1 MLHGLTGRRTYGV
14 LPFQHGLGIDE
25 EDGLRV
31 SLRGAVRE
39 SVVAPPVGD
48 DVLRVA
54 VCAVPLM
61 SNFTDVDALAAE
73 PGVVVRFVDR
83 AEELVD
89 ADLVVVP
96 GTRGTVRALRWLRE
110 RGLADALAR
119 RAAEGRPVLGI
130 CGGFQVLGEHIEDDV
145 ESREG
150 SVAGLG
156 LLPVRVRFAREKTL
170 ARPVGEALGEPV
182 EGYEIHHG
190 VAEVA
195 GGEAF
200 LDGCRV
206 GEMWGTHWHGSLE
219 SDGFRRRFLAGW
231 RGRPAP
237 LRPRARTSF
246 AALREEQ
253 LDLLGDLIEEHA
265 DTDALLSLIEKG
277 APAGLPFIAP
287 GAPVTGGPG
296 TRPRPPR
303 PLPERSFECHHAPRH
318 QGGPVSTP
326 YPFTALVGQDDL
338 RLALLL
344 NAVSPAVGGVLVR
357 GEKGT
362 AKSTAV
368 RALSA
373 LLPEVPV
380 VAGCRFSL
388 RPGRRRPELPRRPA
402 RGGRRAARPA
412 RMVELPVG
420 ASEDRLVGALD
431 IERALAEGVKAF
443 EPGLLADAHR
453 GILYVDEVNLLHDH
467 LVDLLLDAAAMGASY
482 VEREGV
488 SVRHA
493 ARFLLVG
500 TMNPEEGEL
509 RPQLLD
515 RFGLTVEVA
524 ASRETDQRVEVVRRR
539 LAHDDDPEAFA
550 GRWADEEAALRDRVV
565 AARAL
570 LPQVVLGD
578 GALRQIA
585 ATCAAFEVDGMRA
598 DIVMARTATAL
609 AAWAG
614 RTDVRSEDVRQAAL
628 LALPHRRRRNPFDA
642 PGLDE
647 DKLDETLDEAR
658 EDDAPEPP
666 GSPEPPEGDDD
677 PDGGPGGGGGQPPAD
692 GGPDSPG
699 LPPQQSRDQAED
711 RNQGEGAGQEDAP
724 APQAPAAGGPGEQ
737 GAVSAAEPF
746 RTRMLSVP
754 GIGEGAAGR
763 RSRARTEHGR
773 TTGSRRPRGAL
784 TKLHLAAT
792 VQAAA
797 PHQRARGRSGTGLVV
812 RRDDL
817 RQATREGREGNLV
830 LFVVDA
836 SGSMAARQRMSAV
849 KGAVLSLLLDA
860 YQRRDKVGLVTF
872 RGSAAEVALPPTS
885 SVDAAA
891 ARLETLPTGGRTPLA
906 AGLLR
911 AHDVLR
917 VERLRDAARR
927 PLLVVVTDGRATGG
941 VEPVAQAGRAARLFA
956 ADGVASVVVD
966 CESGYV
972 RLGLAGQLAGE
983 LGGTAVTLD
992 ELRADSIAGLVKDVQ
1007 GHGNHSRKAA

>member
-1 MLHGLTGRRTYGV
+1 MTT
-14 LPFQHGLGIDE
+14 PF
-25 EDGLRV
+25 
-31 SLRGAVRE
+31 
-39 SVVAPPVGD
+39 
-48 DVLRVA
+48 
-54 VCAVPLM
+54 
-61 SNFTDVDALAAE
+61 
-73 PGVVVRFVDR
+73 
-83 AEELVD
+83 
-89 ADLVVVP
+89 
-96 GTRGTVRALRWLRE
+96 
-110 RGLADALAR
+110 
-119 RAAEGRPVLGI
+119 
-130 CGGFQVLGEHIEDDV
+130 
-145 ESREG
+145 
-150 SVAGLG
+150 
-156 LLPVRVRFAREKTL
+156 
-170 ARPVGEALGEPV
+170 
-182 EGYEIHHG
+182 
-190 VAEVA
+190 
-195 GGEAF
+195 
-200 LDGCRV
+200 
-206 GEMWGTHWHGSLE
+206 
-219 SDGFRRRFLAGW
+219 
-231 RGRPAP
+231 
-237 LRPRARTSF
+237 
-246 AALREEQ
+246 
-253 LDLLGDLIEEHA
+253 
-265 DTDALLSLIEKG
+265 
-277 APAGLPFIAP
+277 
-287 GAPVTGGPG
+287 
-296 TRPRPPR
+296 
-303 PLPERSFECHHAPRH
+303 
-318 QGGPVSTP
+318 
-326 YPFTALVGQDDL
+326 PFTAVVGQDDL

-373 LLPEVPV
+373 LLPAVPV
-380 VAGCRFSL
+380 VPGCRFSCDPASPD
-388 RPGRRRPELPRRPA
+388 PGCPDGPHET
-402 RGGRRAARPA
+402 GGGVERPA

-524 ASRETDQRVEVVRRR
+524 ASREPDQRVEVVRRR
-539 LAHDDDPEAFA
+539 LAYDDDPAAFA
-550 GRWADEEAALRDRVV
+550 ARWADEEAAVRARIV

-570 LPQVVLGD
+570 LPSVRLGD

-614 RTDVRSEDVRQAAL
+614 RTDVLAEDVRQAAL

-647 DKLDETLDEAR
+647 DKLDETLE
-658 EDDAPEPP
+658 EFGGPE
-666 GSPEPPEGDDD
+666 DDD
-677 PDGGPGGGGGQPPAD
+677 PDPDPGPDGPGGGGGQPDP
-692 GGPDSPG
+692 
-699 LPPQQSRDQAED
+699 
-711 RNQGEGAGQEDAP
+711 GEGPEGGDTGASPEAGEGGQ
-724 APQAPAAGGPGEQ
+724 PQPSGGGEQ
-737 GAVSAAEPF
+737 SPVRAAEPF
-746 RTRMLSVP
+746 KAKVLSVP
-754 GIGEGAAGR
+754 GIGEGVAGR

-773 TTGSRRPRGAL
+773 TTGARRPQGAL

-797 PHQRARGRSGTGLVV
+797 PHQRARGRSGPGLVV

-872 RGSAAEVALPPTS
+872 RGTGADVALPPTS

-891 ARLETLPTGGRTPLA
+891 ARLESLPTGGRTPLA

-917 VERLRDAARR
+917 VERLRDPARR
-927 PLLVVVTDGRATGG
+927 PLVVVVTDGRATGG
-941 VEPVAQAGRAARLFA
+941 PEPVALAGRAARLFA

-966 CESGYV
+966 CESGPV

-1007 GHGNHSRKAA
+1007 RRAA

>member
-1 MLHGLTGRRTYGV
+1 M
-14 LPFQHGLGIDE
+14 
-25 EDGLRV
+25 
-31 SLRGAVRE
+31 
-39 SVVAPPVGD
+39 
-48 DVLRVA
+48 
-54 VCAVPLM
+54 
-61 SNFTDVDALAAE
+61 
-73 PGVVVRFVDR
+73 
-83 AEELVD
+83 
-89 ADLVVVP
+89 
-96 GTRGTVRALRWLRE
+96 
-110 RGLADALAR
+110 
-119 RAAEGRPVLGI
+119 
-130 CGGFQVLGEHIEDDV
+130 
-145 ESREG
+145 
-150 SVAGLG
+150 
-156 LLPVRVRFAREKTL
+156 
-170 ARPVGEALGEPV
+170 
-182 EGYEIHHG
+182 
-190 VAEVA
+190 
-195 GGEAF
+195 
-200 LDGCRV
+200 
-206 GEMWGTHWHGSLE
+206 
-219 SDGFRRRFLAGW
+219 
-231 RGRPAP
+231 
-237 LRPRARTSF
+237 
-246 AALREEQ
+246 
-253 LDLLGDLIEEHA
+253 
-265 DTDALLSLIEKG
+265 
-277 APAGLPFIAP
+277 
-287 GAPVTGGPG
+287 
-296 TRPRPPR
+296 
-303 PLPERSFECHHAPRH
+303 
-318 QGGPVSTP
+318 STP
-326 YPFTALVGQDDL
+326 YPFTAIVGQDDL
-338 RLALLL
+338 RLGLLL

-368 RALSA
+368 RALAA
-373 LLPEVPV
+373 LMPEVSV
-380 VAGCRFSL
+380 VAGCRFSCD
-388 RPGRRRPELPRRPA
+388 PGAPDPACPDGPHEAGTGVSRPA
-402 RGGRRAARPA
+402 RT
-412 RMVELPVG
+412 VELPVG

-431 IERALAEGVKAF
+431 IERALSEGVKAF

-524 ASRETDQRVEVVRRR
+524 ASRETDLRVEVVRRR
-539 LAHDDDPEAFA
+539 LAYDDDPAAFA
-550 GRWADEEAALRDRVV
+550 ARWAGEEAALRERIT

-570 LPQVVLGD
+570 LPRVVLGD
-578 GALRQIA
+578 GVLRQIA

-614 RTDVRSEDVRQAAL
+614 REEVVADDVRQAAL

-647 DKLDETLDEAR
+647 DKLDEALRDAA
-658 EDDAPEPP
+658 EDQ
-666 GSPEPPEGDDD
+666 GGGDDD
-677 PDGGPGGGGGQPPAD
+677 PDPDGPGGGVPPQGGGPDGGGTDTGGPDDGGTDTGGPDDGGAGAPGREDTGTGDAPGGGGGERQPV
-692 GGPDSPG
+692 
-699 LPPQQSRDQAED
+699 R
-711 RNQGEGAGQEDAP
+711 AG
-724 APQAPAAGGPGEQ
+724 
-737 GAVSAAEPF
+737 EPF
-746 RTRMLSVP
+746 RTKMLSVP
-754 GIGEGAAGR
+754 GLGEGAAGR

-773 TTGSRRPRGAL
+773 TTGSRRPEGAL

-797 PHQRARGRSGTGLVV
+797 PHQRARGRSGRGLVV

-849 KGAVLSLLLDA
+849 KGAVMSLLLDA

-872 RGSAAEVALPPTS
+872 RGKDAEVVLPPTS

-917 VERLRDAARR
+917 VERLRDPSRR
-927 PLLVVVTDGRATGG
+927 ALLVVVTDGRATGG
-941 VEPVAQAGRAARLFA
+941 VDPVALAARAGRLHAAE
-956 ADGVASVVVD
+956 GTASVVVD

-972 RLGLAGQLAGE
+972 RLGLAAQLARD
-983 LGGTAVTLD
+983 LGGSAVTLD
-992 ELRADSIAGLVKDVQ
+992 ELRADSIAGLVKDITAT
-1007 GHGNHSRKAA
+1007 GRAA

>member
-1 MLHGLTGRRTYGV
+1 MTT
-14 LPFQHGLGIDE
+14 PF
-25 EDGLRV
+25 
-31 SLRGAVRE
+31 
-39 SVVAPPVGD
+39 
-48 DVLRVA
+48 
-54 VCAVPLM
+54 
-61 SNFTDVDALAAE
+61 
-73 PGVVVRFVDR
+73 
-83 AEELVD
+83 
-89 ADLVVVP
+89 
-96 GTRGTVRALRWLRE
+96 
-110 RGLADALAR
+110 
-119 RAAEGRPVLGI
+119 
-130 CGGFQVLGEHIEDDV
+130 
-145 ESREG
+145 
-150 SVAGLG
+150 
-156 LLPVRVRFAREKTL
+156 
-170 ARPVGEALGEPV
+170 
-182 EGYEIHHG
+182 
-190 VAEVA
+190 
-195 GGEAF
+195 
-200 LDGCRV
+200 
-206 GEMWGTHWHGSLE
+206 
-219 SDGFRRRFLAGW
+219 
-231 RGRPAP
+231 
-237 LRPRARTSF
+237 
-246 AALREEQ
+246 
-253 LDLLGDLIEEHA
+253 
-265 DTDALLSLIEKG
+265 
-277 APAGLPFIAP
+277 
-287 GAPVTGGPG
+287 
-296 TRPRPPR
+296 
-303 PLPERSFECHHAPRH
+303 
-318 QGGPVSTP
+318 
-326 YPFTALVGQDDL
+326 PFTAVVGQDDL

-380 VAGCRFSL
+380 VAGCRFSCDPAAPDPSCPDGPHEPGSGAT
-388 RPGRRRPELPRRPA
+388 RPS
-402 RGGRRAARPA
+402 

-493 ARFLLVG
+493 SKFLLVG

-524 ASRETDQRVEVVRRR
+524 ASREPDQRVEVVRRR
-539 LAHDDDPEAFA
+539 LAYDDDPAGFA
-550 GRWADEEAALRDRVV
+550 ARWAAEETAVRQRVV
-565 AARAL
+565 AAREL
-570 LPQVVLGD
+570 LPSVRLGD

-614 RTDVRSEDVRQAAL
+614 RTDVLAEDVRQAAL

-647 DKLDETLDEAR
+647 DKLDETLE
-658 EDDAPEPP
+658 EFG
-666 GSPEPPEGDDD
+666 GSDDD
-677 PDGGPGGGGGQPPAD
+677 DQPDPDGPGGGGGQPPSSDGPQAD
-692 GGPDSPG
+692 GGGSGAQPEAGDG
-699 LPPQQSRDQAED
+699 GEPQPS
-711 RNQGEGAGQEDAP
+711 GAGS
-724 APQAPAAGGPGEQ
+724 GEQ
-737 GAVSAAEPF
+737 SAVRATEPF
-746 RTRMLSVP
+746 RTKVLSVP
-754 GIGEGAAGR
+754 GLGDGAAGR

-773 TTGSRRPRGAL
+773 TTGARRPQGAL

-797 PHQRARGRSGTGLVV
+797 PHQRARGRSGRGLVV

-872 RGSAAEVALPPTS
+872 RGTTGEVALPPTS

-911 AHDVLR
+911 AHEVLR
-917 VERLRDAARR
+917 VERLRDPARR
-927 PLLVVVTDGRATGG
+927 ALVVVVTDGRATGG
-941 VEPVAQAGRAARLFA
+941 PEPVALAGRAARLFA
-956 ADGVASVVVD
+956 AEGVASVVVD
-966 CESGYV
+966 CESGPV

-1007 GHGNHSRKAA
+1007 GGSKRRAA

>member
-1 MLHGLTGRRTYGV
+1 MTT
-14 LPFQHGLGIDE
+14 PF
-25 EDGLRV
+25 
-31 SLRGAVRE
+31 
-39 SVVAPPVGD
+39 
-48 DVLRVA
+48 
-54 VCAVPLM
+54 
-61 SNFTDVDALAAE
+61 
-73 PGVVVRFVDR
+73 
-83 AEELVD
+83 
-89 ADLVVVP
+89 
-96 GTRGTVRALRWLRE
+96 
-110 RGLADALAR
+110 
-119 RAAEGRPVLGI
+119 
-130 CGGFQVLGEHIEDDV
+130 
-145 ESREG
+145 
-150 SVAGLG
+150 
-156 LLPVRVRFAREKTL
+156 
-170 ARPVGEALGEPV
+170 
-182 EGYEIHHG
+182 
-190 VAEVA
+190 
-195 GGEAF
+195 
-200 LDGCRV
+200 
-206 GEMWGTHWHGSLE
+206 
-219 SDGFRRRFLAGW
+219 
-231 RGRPAP
+231 
-237 LRPRARTSF
+237 
-246 AALREEQ
+246 
-253 LDLLGDLIEEHA
+253 
-265 DTDALLSLIEKG
+265 
-277 APAGLPFIAP
+277 
-287 GAPVTGGPG
+287 
-296 TRPRPPR
+296 
-303 PLPERSFECHHAPRH
+303 
-318 QGGPVSTP
+318 
-326 YPFTALVGQDDL
+326 PFTAVVGQDDL

-373 LLPEVPV
+373 LMPQVPV
-380 VAGCRFSL
+380 VAGCRFSCD
-388 RPGRRRPELPRRPA
+388 PGAPDPA
-402 RGGRRAARPA
+402 CPDGPHEEAGAATHRPA

-524 ASRETDQRVEVVRRR
+524 ASREPDQRVEVVRRR
-539 LAHDDDPEAFA
+539 LAYDDDPAGFA
-550 GRWADEEAALRDRVV
+550 ARWADEEAAVRARIV
-565 AARAL
+565 AAREL
-570 LPQVVLGD
+570 LPSVRLGD

-614 RTDVRSEDVRQAAL
+614 RTDVLAEDVRQAAL

-647 DKLDETLDEAR
+647 DKLDQTLE
-658 EDDAPEPP
+658 EF
-666 GSPEPPEGDDD
+666 GGEGDED
-677 PDGGPGGGGGQPPAD
+677 PDPDGPGGGGGQPPSE
-692 GGPDSPG
+692 GP
-699 LPPQQSRDQAED
+699 
-711 RNQGEGAGQEDAP
+711 QGEGPQGEGGSGARPEAGDGGEPQP
-724 APQAPAAGGPGEQ
+724 AGAGSGEQ
-737 GAVSAAEPF
+737 SAVRAAEPF
-746 RTRMLSVP
+746 RTRVLSVP

-773 TTGSRRPRGAL
+773 TTGARRPRGTL

-797 PHQRARGRSGTGLVV
+797 PHQRARGRSGRGLVV

-817 RQATREGREGNLV
+817 RQAVREGREGNLV

-872 RGSAAEVALPPTS
+872 RGAGAEVALPPTS

-891 ARLETLPTGGRTPLA
+891 ARLESLPTGGRTPLA
-906 AGLLR
+906 AGLLK
-911 AHDVLR
+911 AHEVLR
-917 VERLRDAARR
+917 VERLRDPARR
-927 PLLVVVTDGRATGG
+927 ALVVVVTDGRATGG
-941 VEPVAQAGRAARLFA
+941 PEPVVLAGRAARLFA
-956 ADGVASVVVD
+956 AEGVASVVVD
-966 CESGYV
+966 CESGPV

-983 LGGTAVTLD
+983 LEGTAVTLD
-992 ELRADSIAGLVKDVQ
+992 ELRAESIAGLVKDVQ
-1007 GHGNHSRKAA
+1007 RRAA

>member
-1 MLHGLTGRRTYGV
+1 M
-14 LPFQHGLGIDE
+14 
-25 EDGLRV
+25 
-31 SLRGAVRE
+31 
-39 SVVAPPVGD
+39 
-48 DVLRVA
+48 
-54 VCAVPLM
+54 
-61 SNFTDVDALAAE
+61 
-73 PGVVVRFVDR
+73 
-83 AEELVD
+83 
-89 ADLVVVP
+89 
-96 GTRGTVRALRWLRE
+96 
-110 RGLADALAR
+110 
-119 RAAEGRPVLGI
+119 
-130 CGGFQVLGEHIEDDV
+130 
-145 ESREG
+145 
-150 SVAGLG
+150 
-156 LLPVRVRFAREKTL
+156 
-170 ARPVGEALGEPV
+170 
-182 EGYEIHHG
+182 
-190 VAEVA
+190 
-195 GGEAF
+195 
-200 LDGCRV
+200 
-206 GEMWGTHWHGSLE
+206 
-219 SDGFRRRFLAGW
+219 
-231 RGRPAP
+231 
-237 LRPRARTSF
+237 
-246 AALREEQ
+246 
-253 LDLLGDLIEEHA
+253 
-265 DTDALLSLIEKG
+265 
-277 APAGLPFIAP
+277 
-287 GAPVTGGPG
+287 
-296 TRPRPPR
+296 
-303 PLPERSFECHHAPRH
+303 
-318 QGGPVSTP
+318 STP
-326 YPFTALVGQDDL
+326 FPFTAVVGQDDL

-373 LLPEVPV
+373 LLPEVAV
-380 VAGCRFSL
+380 VPGCRFSCD
-388 RPGRRRPELPRRPA
+388 PA
-402 RGGRRAARPA
+402 APDPACPDGPHEAGTGARRPA

-524 ASRETDQRVEVVRRR
+524 ASREPDQRVEVVRRR
-539 LAHDDDPEAFA
+539 LAYDDDPA
-550 GRWADEEAALRDRVV
+550 GFSARWAGEEAAVRARIV

-570 LPQVVLGD
+570 LPSVLLGD

-614 RTDVRSEDVRQAAL
+614 RTEVLAEDVRQAAL

-647 DKLDETLDEAR
+647 DKLDETLEEFAG
-658 EDDAPEPP
+658 EDD
-666 GSPEPPEGDDD
+666 GD
-677 PDGGPGGGGGQPPAD
+677 PDPDSDPDGGGPGGGGGQPA
-692 GGPDSPG
+692 PDSG
-699 LPPQQSRDQAED
+699 PQGGDTEARPEAGEDGTPQTSGGAEQSPVR
-711 RNQGEGAGQEDAP
+711 
-724 APQAPAAGGPGEQ
+724 
-737 GAVSAAEPF
+737 AAEPF
-746 RTRMLSVP
+746 RTKVLSVP
-754 GIGEGAAGR
+754 GLGEGAAGR
-763 RSRARTEHGR
+763 RSRARAEHGR
-773 TTGSRRPRGAL
+773 TIGSRRPRGAL

-797 PHQRARGRSGTGLVV
+797 PHQRARGRSGPGLVV

-872 RGSAAEVALPPTS
+872 RGRDAQVALPPTS

-891 ARLETLPTGGRTPLA
+891 ARLESLPTGGRTPLA
-906 AGLLR
+906 AGLLK
-911 AHDVLR
+911 AHEVLR
-917 VERLRDAARR
+917 VERLRDPARR
-927 PLLVVVTDGRATGG
+927 ALVVLVTDGRATGG
-941 VEPVAQAGRAARLFA
+941 PEPVALAARAARLFA
-956 ADGVASVVVD
+956 AEGTASVVVD
-966 CESGYV
+966 CESGPV
-972 RLGLAGQLAGE
+972 RLGLAKQLAGD
-983 LGGTAVTLD
+983 LGGTAVTLG
-992 ELRADSIAGLVKDVQ
+992 ELRADAIAGLVKDVR
-1007 GHGNHSRKAA
+1007 GRAA

>member
-1 MLHGLTGRRTYGV
+1 MTT
-14 LPFQHGLGIDE
+14 PF
-25 EDGLRV
+25 
-31 SLRGAVRE
+31 
-39 SVVAPPVGD
+39 
-48 DVLRVA
+48 
-54 VCAVPLM
+54 
-61 SNFTDVDALAAE
+61 
-73 PGVVVRFVDR
+73 
-83 AEELVD
+83 
-89 ADLVVVP
+89 
-96 GTRGTVRALRWLRE
+96 
-110 RGLADALAR
+110 
-119 RAAEGRPVLGI
+119 
-130 CGGFQVLGEHIEDDV
+130 
-145 ESREG
+145 
-150 SVAGLG
+150 
-156 LLPVRVRFAREKTL
+156 
-170 ARPVGEALGEPV
+170 
-182 EGYEIHHG
+182 
-190 VAEVA
+190 
-195 GGEAF
+195 
-200 LDGCRV
+200 
-206 GEMWGTHWHGSLE
+206 
-219 SDGFRRRFLAGW
+219 
-231 RGRPAP
+231 
-237 LRPRARTSF
+237 
-246 AALREEQ
+246 
-253 LDLLGDLIEEHA
+253 
-265 DTDALLSLIEKG
+265 
-277 APAGLPFIAP
+277 
-287 GAPVTGGPG
+287 
-296 TRPRPPR
+296 
-303 PLPERSFECHHAPRH
+303 
-318 QGGPVSTP
+318 
-326 YPFTALVGQDDL
+326 PFTAVVGQDDL

-373 LLPEVPV
+373 LLPEVAV
-380 VAGCRFSL
+380 VPGCRFSCD
-388 RPGRRRPELPRRPA
+388 PA
-402 RGGRRAARPA
+402 SPDPTCPDGPHEAGSGGERPA

-524 ASRETDQRVEVVRRR
+524 ASREPEQRVEVVRRR
-539 LAHDDDPEAFA
+539 LAYDDDPAAFA
-550 GRWADEEAALRDRVV
+550 ARWAEEEAAVRQRIV
-565 AARAL
+565 AARRL
-570 LPQVVLGD
+570 LPQVRLGD

-614 RTDVRSEDVRQAAL
+614 RTEVLAEDVRQAAL

-647 DKLDETLDEAR
+647 DKLDETLEEYSGEGD
-658 EDDAPEPP
+658 
-666 GSPEPPEGDDD
+666 GEGDDD
-677 PDGGPGGGGGQPPAD
+677 PGPDGPGGGGGQPAPDSGPGAD
-692 GGPDSPG
+692 GGSAAQPEAG
-699 LPPQQSRDQAED
+699 ED
-711 RNQGEGAGQEDAP
+711 GQ
-724 APQAPAAGGPGEQ
+724 PQASGAREQ
-737 GAVSAAEPF
+737 SAVRAAEPF
-746 RTRMLSVP
+746 RARVLSVP

-773 TTGSRRPRGAL
+773 TTGARRPRGTL

-797 PHQRARGRSGTGLVV
+797 PHQRARGRSGPGLVI

-817 RQATREGREGNLV
+817 RQAAREGREGNLV

-872 RGSAAEVALPPTS
+872 RGSAADVALPPTS

-891 ARLETLPTGGRTPLA
+891 ARLESLPTGGRTPLA
-906 AGLLR
+906 AGLLK
-911 AHDVLR
+911 AHEVLR
-917 VERLRDAARR
+917 VERLRDPARR
-927 PLLVVVTDGRATGG
+927 ALVVLVTDGRATGG
-941 VEPVAQAGRAARLFA
+941 PEPVAHAGRAARLFA
-956 ADGVASVVVD
+956 AEGIASVVVD
-966 CESGYV
+966 CESGPV

-992 ELRADSIAGLVKDVQ
+992 ELRADSIAGLVRDVQ
-1007 GHGNHSRKAA
+1007 GTSRRAA

>member
-1 MLHGLTGRRTYGV
+1 
-14 LPFQHGLGIDE
+14 
-25 EDGLRV
+25 
-31 SLRGAVRE
+31 
-39 SVVAPPVGD
+39 
-48 DVLRVA
+48 
-54 VCAVPLM
+54 M
-61 SNFTDVDALAAE
+61 S
-73 PGVVVRFVDR
+73 
-83 AEELVD
+83 
-89 ADLVVVP
+89 
-96 GTRGTVRALRWLRE
+96 
-110 RGLADALAR
+110 
-119 RAAEGRPVLGI
+119 
-130 CGGFQVLGEHIEDDV
+130 
-145 ESREG
+145 
-150 SVAGLG
+150 
-156 LLPVRVRFAREKTL
+156 
-170 ARPVGEALGEPV
+170 
-182 EGYEIHHG
+182 
-190 VAEVA
+190 
-195 GGEAF
+195 
-200 LDGCRV
+200 
-206 GEMWGTHWHGSLE
+206 TH
-219 SDGFRRRFLAGW
+219 F
-231 RGRPAP
+231 
-237 LRPRARTSF
+237 
-246 AALREEQ
+246 
-253 LDLLGDLIEEHA
+253 
-265 DTDALLSLIEKG
+265 
-277 APAGLPFIAP
+277 
-287 GAPVTGGPG
+287 
-296 TRPRPPR
+296 
-303 PLPERSFECHHAPRH
+303 
-318 QGGPVSTP
+318 
-326 YPFTALVGQDDL
+326 PFTAVVGQQDL
-338 RLALLL
+338 QLALLL
-344 NAVSPAVGGVLVR
+344 NSVAPNIGGVLVR

-373 LLPEVPV
+373 LLPEVDV
-380 VAGCRFSL
+380 VSGCRFSCAPESPDPACPDGPHE
-388 RPGRRRPELPRRPA
+388 PGSGVPRD
-402 RGGRRAARPA
+402 A

-539 LAHDDDPEAFA
+539 LAYDDDPAGFA
-550 GRWADEEAALRDRVV
+550 AKWADEEDALRARIV

-570 LPQVVLGD
+570 LPEVRLGD
-578 GALRQIA
+578 SALRQIA

-614 RTDVRSEDVRQAAL
+614 RTDVLAEDVRQSAL

-647 DKLDETLDEAR
+647 DKLDDTLEQNGGA
-658 EDDAPEPP
+658 
-666 GSPEPPEGDDD
+666 DDD
-677 PDGGPGGGGGQPPAD
+677 PDPDGPGGGGRPPQGD
-692 GGPDSPG
+692 GPDT
-699 LPPQQSRDQAED
+699 PQGPE
-711 RNQGEGAGQEDAP
+711 GEAGDAP
-724 APQAPAAGGPGEQ
+724 APSVPEQ
-737 GAVSAAEPF
+737 GQEQGREQGQGQPSGGGERQPVGATEPF
-746 RTRMLSVP
+746 RTKMLSVP
-754 GIGEGAAGR
+754 GLGEGAAGR

-773 TTGSRRPRGAL
+773 TTGARRPQGAL

-797 PHQRARGRSGTGLVV
+797 PHQRSRGRSGRGLVV

-860 YQRRDKVGLVTF
+860 YQRRDKVGLITF
-872 RGSAAEVALPPTS
+872 RGRDAEVALPPTS

-891 ARLETLPTGGRTPLA
+891 ARLELLPTGGRTPLA
-906 AGLLR
+906 AGLLK
-911 AHDVLR
+911 AHEVLR
-917 VERLRDAARR
+917 VERLRDPSRR

-941 VEPVAQAGRAARLFA
+941 PDPVALASRAARLHEA
-956 ADGVASVVVD
+956 QGIASVVVD
-966 CESGYV
+966 CESGPV
-972 RLGLAGQLAGE
+972 RLGLAGSLARD
-983 LGGTAVTLD
+983 LGGGAVTLE

-1007 GHGNHSRKAA
+1007 ETNRRAA

>member
-1 MLHGLTGRRTYGV
+1 MTT
-14 LPFQHGLGIDE
+14 PF
-25 EDGLRV
+25 
-31 SLRGAVRE
+31 
-39 SVVAPPVGD
+39 
-48 DVLRVA
+48 
-54 VCAVPLM
+54 
-61 SNFTDVDALAAE
+61 
-73 PGVVVRFVDR
+73 
-83 AEELVD
+83 
-89 ADLVVVP
+89 
-96 GTRGTVRALRWLRE
+96 
-110 RGLADALAR
+110 
-119 RAAEGRPVLGI
+119 
-130 CGGFQVLGEHIEDDV
+130 
-145 ESREG
+145 
-150 SVAGLG
+150 
-156 LLPVRVRFAREKTL
+156 
-170 ARPVGEALGEPV
+170 
-182 EGYEIHHG
+182 
-190 VAEVA
+190 
-195 GGEAF
+195 
-200 LDGCRV
+200 
-206 GEMWGTHWHGSLE
+206 
-219 SDGFRRRFLAGW
+219 
-231 RGRPAP
+231 
-237 LRPRARTSF
+237 
-246 AALREEQ
+246 
-253 LDLLGDLIEEHA
+253 
-265 DTDALLSLIEKG
+265 
-277 APAGLPFIAP
+277 
-287 GAPVTGGPG
+287 
-296 TRPRPPR
+296 
-303 PLPERSFECHHAPRH
+303 
-318 QGGPVSTP
+318 
-326 YPFTALVGQDDL
+326 PFTAVVGQDDL

-373 LLPEVPV
+373 LLPEVAV
-380 VAGCRFSL
+380 VAGCRFSCDPAKPD
-388 RPGRRRPELPRRPA
+388 PGCPDGPHEAGPGA
-402 RGGRRAARPA
+402 FRAS

-493 ARFLLVG
+493 SKFLLVG

-524 ASRETDQRVEVVRRR
+524 ASREPDQRVEVVRRR
-539 LAHDDDPEAFA
+539 LAYDDDPSSFA
-550 GRWADEEAALRDRVV
+550 TRWADEEAAIRQRIV
-565 AARAL
+565 AAREL
-570 LPQVVLGD
+570 LPSVRLGD

-614 RTDVRSEDVRQAAL
+614 RTEVLAEDVRQAAL

-647 DKLDETLDEAR
+647 DKLDQTLEEFSGSDTEDE
-658 EDDAPEPP
+658 
-666 GSPEPPEGDDD
+666 D
-677 PDGGPGGGGGQPPAD
+677 PDPDGPGGGGGQPPSEGPSQDD
-692 GGPDSPG
+692 GGSGAQPEAGDG
-699 LPPQQSRDQAED
+699 GEPQA
-711 RNQGEGAGQEDAP
+711 GGAGA
-724 APQAPAAGGPGEQ
+724 GEQ
-737 GAVSAAEPF
+737 SAVRASEPF
-746 RTRMLSVP
+746 RTKVLSVP
-754 GIGEGAAGR
+754 GLGDGAAGR
-763 RSRARTEHGR
+763 RSRARTEQGR
-773 TTGSRRPRGAL
+773 TTGARRPRGAL

-797 PHQRARGRSGTGLVV
+797 PHQRARGRSGPGLVL

-817 RQATREGREGNLV
+817 RQAAREGREGNLV

-872 RGSAAEVALPPTS
+872 RGAAGDVALPPTS

-906 AGLLR
+906 AGLLK
-911 AHDVLR
+911 AHEVLR
-917 VERLRDAARR
+917 VERLRDPARR
-927 PLLVVVTDGRATGG
+927 ALVVVVTDGRATGG
-941 VEPVAQAGRAARLFA
+941 PEPVALAARAARLFA
-956 ADGVASVVVD
+956 AEGVASVVVD
-966 CESGYV
+966 CESGPV

-1007 GHGNHSRKAA
+1007 RRAA